1 MEFVWSVFS
10 PNTGKHGPEKFYIWA
25 LFRVYNSQEILSL
38 NKKWDKVFKNGRTVF
53 TKFEGIWSALGRPY
67 AFKLFKGCISQV
79 LLGLFLNTLPQMILS
94 KGKTD
99 RDR

>member
-1 MEFVWSVFS
+1 MGQS
-10 PNTGKHGPEKFYIWA
+10 I
-25 LFRVYNSQEILSL
+25 QEW
-38 NKKWDKVFKNGRTVF
+38 KTAFK
-53 TKFEGIWSALGRPY
+53 KFEGIWSALGKPY

-79 LLGLFLNTLPQMILS
+79 LLGLFLNALPRMILS